1 MAPAA
6 NANANAIVT
15 ADTLPLSLS
24 QLEVWRDQRA
34 WPGSAHLNLG
44 GTAFFEGPLDV
55 ARLKRALSQLV
66 VENAALRLVLQP
78 DGTQRLLPVF
88 EPVLHMIDMSA
99 EREPRQA
106 MRYWWQHWMRQ
117 PFALHDGTPPWRFA
131 LLRAHDQLHGGTIQ
145 FHHLIMDGWGT
156 TQVMKRWSDI
166 YNRMAAGDDSVAPSD
181 DSYLSFITESH
192 AYRQSDAFAR
202 DATFWRA
209 QLPSL
214 PEPLLQRRQPGARAG
229 GLPDAHLVVESLPRA
244 DYDRLERQAAT
255 QGITPFNFFLAAIA
269 LYFARV
275 GERGQVLVGVPTLNR
290 GGRRYRDTMGMFV
303 GVMGINVA
311 VAPDMTAAELV
322 SAVGAIMRSALRHPR
337 YPLSELARD
346 LEVVRSGRDGLFDVL
361 LSFERQ
367 DYQVAFG
374 AAELVESRQLFCGTA
389 RYPLGITVCEFH
401 ARQDLEL
408 VLEGSAAYFT
418 TQAAAALAARLWHIV
433 QALAAEPA
441 RRVAELPVLQADE
454 FHHIVHARHA
464 SVRRHVQPRS
474 YVASFEQHAAQNPGA
489 VCLVWDGGQ
498 MDYGTVNRR
507 ANQLAHRLIG
517 LGAGRDR
524 IVAVA
529 MPRSP
534 DLVLAMLAIA
544 KAGAAYLPLDADA
557 PLARLAVVLQDSAAV
572 ALLVQQPD
580 WNRLAPLHVHTV
592 VGSWEPGL
600 SEMPLDAPPATAAP
614 DDLAYVLFTSGSTG
628 RPKGVMI
635 EHAVLARRLQW
646 LSRAYG
652 VTAQDRTGQATQ
664 ATFDPSLIELCLPL
678 VHGAS
683 IALAPPGRLLPR
695 SLADFALRHGVTI
708 MAFVPSTLGG
718 FLDAVA
724 GRAGLALRV
733 ACCGGEVLAPELA
746 RRYLSVTGARLFNVY
761 GPTEACI
768 FATAWACQSDDAA
781 AVLPVGLPVDD
792 TVIHVLDRQLHPVP
806 DGVSGEVFIGGRGL
820 ARGYL
825 NQPEL
830 SAASFV
836 ADPFR
841 PGERLYRTGDKG
853 TLDHQGRL
861 HFQGRLDRQVKLRG
875 YRIELGEI
883 EAALLAVEGVAQAAA
898 RKVETG
904 AQPVIHAWVAPARPD
919 DHERLQQALRVRLP
933 DYMVPAAICSLPI
946 LPTSSSGKIDYAAL
960 PDATPAAQARVVGR
974 GPANPREAELL
985 ALWQA
990 ELGPKPLSV
999 QDNFFDVG
1007 GDSLTAI
1014 SILTGVERMLR
1025 RRIPL
1030 YLLTE
1035 NPTVER
1041 FAAALDKELTPP
1053 DLLVQLGPGTASNIL
1068 YVAASGHG
1076 DLLRLQTLADALG
1089 GHCDLRMLQPPSGP
1103 KAFRRIKQLAQMYA
1117 DGIAA
1122 QGQPPGFIAGFSIG
1136 GIAALETARLLEQ
1149 RGMPPRGLI
1158 LIDTVFPKAMW
1169 GGTFYWRLFTA
1180 LVRLLR
1186 LQELSINGR
1195 RLGAMVNDAGL
1206 VAQVKAMGGYR
1217 AGAFGGPTTLIKTS
1231 GLLFWGKPLFGGWR
1245 KLMGERLRERQ
1256 IAGLHGSIFAPGQVR
1271 DLAMVLNDI
1280 TRPEP

>member
-1 MAPAA
+1 MEHSGDTCL
-6 NANANAIVT
+6 T
-15 ADTLPLSLS
+15 AGSLPLSLS

-34 WPGSAHLNLG
+34 WAGSVHLNLG
-44 GTAFFEGPLDV
+44 GTAFFEGPLDLP
-55 ARLKRALSQLV
+55 RLRLALSLLV
-66 VENAALRLVLQP
+66 AENAALRLVLQP
-78 DGTQRLLPVF
+78 DGTQRLLPAYQ
-88 EPVLHMIDMSA
+88 PVLELIDMSGEA
-99 EREPRQA
+99 DPRQA
-106 MRYWWQHWMRQ
+106 MRDWWQHWMRQ
-117 PFALHDGTPPWRFA
+117 PFELHDGTPPWRFA
-131 LLRAHDQLHGGTIQ
+131 LLRAHDRLHGGTIQ

-156 TQVMKRWSDI
+156 TQVMKRWSTI
-166 YNRMAAGDDSVAPSD
+166 YNRIGAGDERVQASD
-181 DSYLSFITESH
+181 DSYLSYIGESH
-192 AYRQSDAFAR
+192 AYRQSEAFAR
-202 DATFWRA
+202 DGVFWRA
-209 QLPSL
+209 QLPAL
-214 PEPLLQRRQPGARAG
+214 PEPLLQRRQTHVRSAS
-229 GLPDAHLVVESLPRA
+229 LPDAQLVVETLPRA
-244 DYDRLERQAAT
+244 DYDRLERQAAA
-255 QGITPFNFFLAAIA
+255 QGITPFNYFLAAIA

-275 GERGQVLVGVPTLNR
+275 GEREQVLVGVPTLNR

-303 GVMGINVA
+303 GVMGINVT

-322 SAVGAIMRSALRHPR
+322 GAVGAIMRSALRHPR

-374 AAELVESRQLFCGTA
+374 EADLVDSRQLFSGTA

-418 TQAAAALAARLWHIV
+418 RDAAVALAGCIWHIV
-433 QALAAEPA
+433 QALAAEPG
-441 RRVAELPVLQADE
+441 RRIADLPVLPADE
-454 FHHIVHARHA
+454 FQRIVHARHA
-464 SVRRHVQPRS
+464 DVVRHLQPRT
-474 YVASFEQHAAQNPGA
+474 YVASFEHHAAQHPDA
-489 VCLVWDGGQ
+489 DCLLWDGGS

-507 ANQLAHRLIG
+507 ANQLAHRLVG
-517 LGAGRDR
+517 LGAGRER

-529 MPRSP
+529 MPRGP

-544 KAGAAYLPLDADA
+544 KAGAAYLPLDPDA

-580 WNRLAPLHVHTV
+580 WDRLAPLHVHTV
-592 VGSWEPGL
+592 VSSWQQGL
-600 SEMPLDAPPATAAP
+600 SELPLDDPPATPAH

-635 EHAVLARRLQW
+635 DHAVLSRRLHW
-646 LSRAYG
+646 LSRSYG

-683 IALAPPGRLLPR
+683 IALAPPGRLLPQ
-695 SLADFALRHGVTI
+695 SLADFAVRHGVTI
-708 MAFVPSTLGG
+708 MAFVPSTLSG
-718 FLDAVA
+718 FLDAA
-724 GRAGLALRV
+724 TGRDGLALRV

-746 RRYLSVTGARLFNVY
+746 RRYLAITGARLFNVY

-768 FATAWACQSDDAA
+768 FATAWACSTDDAG

-792 TVIHVLDRQLHPVP
+792 TTIHVLDRQLQPVP
-806 DGVSGEVFIGGRGL
+806 DGASGEVFIGGRGL

-853 TLDHQGRL
+853 MLDHQGRL
-861 HFQGRLDRQVKLRG
+861 FFQGRLDRQVKLRG

-883 EAALLAVEGVAQAAA
+883 EAALLAVEGVSQAAA
-898 RKVETG
+898 RKVDVAG
-904 AQPVIHAWVAPARPD
+904 HASIHAWVAPARPD
-919 DHERLQQALRVRLP
+919 DHERLQRALRIRLP
-933 DYMVPAAICSLPI
+933 DYMVPSVICSLPV
-946 LPTSSSGKIDYAAL
+946 LPTSGSGKIDYAAL
-960 PDATPAAQARVVGR
+960 PDATPAMQTGVVGR
-974 GPANPREAELL
+974 AAASPREAELL
-985 ALWQA
+985 ALWET
-990 ELGPKPLSV
+990 ELGRKPLSV

-1007 GDSLTAI
+1007 GDSLAAI
-1014 SILTGVERMLR
+1014 TILAGAEKIMR

-1041 FAAALDKELTPP
+1041 LAAALDKEAVPP
-1053 DLLVQLGPGTASNIL
+1053 GLLVQLGPGIAGSTVYL
-1068 YVAASGHG
+1068 AASGHG
-1076 DLLRLQTLADALG
+1076 DLLRFQALADALG
-1089 GHCDLRMLQPPSGP
+1089 SNCDLRMLQPPPGEL
-1103 KAFRRIKQLAQMYA
+1103 AFRGIRQLAQMYA
-1117 DGIAA
+1117 DAIQA
-1122 QGQPPGFIAGFSIG
+1122 QGQAPGFIAGFSIG

-1149 RGMPPRGLI
+1149 RGAPPRGLI
-1158 LIDTVFPKAMW
+1158 LIDTVYPKVVW
-1169 GGTFYWRLFTA
+1169 GGTFYWRLFCA

-1195 RLGAMVNDAGL
+1195 RLGAMVNDGGL
-1206 VAQVKAMGGYR
+1206 VAQVNAMGGYR
-1217 AGAFGGPTTLIKTS
+1217 VAAFGGPTTLIKTS
-1231 GLLFWGKPLFGGWR
+1231 GLLRWEKALFGSWST
-1245 KLMGERLRERQ
+1245 LLGERLQQRRV
-1256 IAGLHGSIFAPGQVR
+1256 AGLHGSIFSAAQVR
-1271 DLAMVLNDI
+1271 DLAVLLTDI
-1280 TRPEP
+1280 VRRSP

>member
-1 MAPAA
+1 MEPNADAA
-6 NANANAIVT
+6 VT
-15 ADTLPLSLS
+15 AGSLPLSLS

-44 GTAFFEGPLDV
+44 GTAFFEGPLDLP
-55 ARLKRALSQLV
+55 RLRRALAQLV
-66 VENAALRLVLQP
+66 AENAALRLVLQP
-78 DGTQRLLPVF
+78 DGTQRLLPHF
-88 EPVLHMIDMSA
+88 QPQLQLIDMSDVSD
-99 EREPRQA
+99 PRQA
-106 MRYWWQHWMRQ
+106 MRAWWQHWMRQ

-131 LLRAHDQLHGGTIQ
+131 LLRAHDELHGGTIQ

-156 TQVMKRWSDI
+156 TQVMKRWSAI
-166 YNRMAAGDDSVAPSD
+166 YNRLGDGDERILPSD
-181 DSYLSFITESH
+181 DSYLSFIGESH
-192 AYRQSDAFAR
+192 AYRQSDAFGR
-202 DATFWRA
+202 DAAFWRA
-209 QLPSL
+209 QLPAL
-214 PEPLLQRRQPGARAG
+214 PEPLLQRRQPRAG
-229 GLPDAHLVVESLPRA
+229 DGSLPDAHLVVETLPRA
-244 DYDRLERQAAT
+244 DYDRLERQAAG

-275 GERGQVLVGVPTLNR
+275 CEREQVLVGVPTLNR

-303 GVMGINVA
+303 GVMGINVT

-322 SAVGAIMRSALRHPR
+322 AAVGAIMRSALRHPR

-374 AAELVESRQLFCGTA
+374 AADLVDSRQLFSGSA

-418 TQAAAALAARLWHIV
+418 RGAVDALGTRIWHIV
-433 QALAAEPA
+433 QALAAEPG
-441 RRVAELPVLQADE
+441 RRVAELPVLPAAE
-454 FHHIVHARHA
+454 YHHIVYARHA
-464 SVRRHVQPRS
+464 NVARHLQPRT
-474 YVASFEQHAAQNPGA
+474 YVASFEQHAAQRPDA

-498 MDYGTVNRR
+498 MDYGTVNLR

-534 DLVLAMLAIA
+534 EQVVAMLAIA
-544 KAGAAYLPLDADA
+544 KAGAAYLPLDPDA
-557 PLARLAVVLQDSAAV
+557 PLARLGVVLQDSAAV

-580 WNRLAPLHVHTV
+580 WDRLAPLHVHTV
-592 VGSWEPGL
+592 AAGWQQEL
-600 SEMPLDAPPATAAP
+600 SGMPLDDAPATPAP

-635 EHAVLARRLQW
+635 DHAVLARRLQW
-646 LSRAYG
+646 LSRSYG

-683 IALAPPGRLLPR
+683 IALAPPGRLLPQ

-708 MAFVPSTLGG
+708 MAFVPSTLSG
-718 FLDAVA
+718 FLDAAA
-724 GRAGLALRV
+724 GRQGLALRV
-733 ACCGGEVLAPELA
+733 ACCGGEVLPPELA
-746 RRYLSVTGARLFNVY
+746 RRYLALTGARLFNVY

-768 FATAWACQSDDAA
+768 FATAWPCAPDDGH

-792 TVIHVLDRQLHPVP
+792 TTIHVLDRALQPVP
-806 DGVSGEVFIGGRGL
+806 DGVSGEVFIGGQAL

-830 SAASFV
+830 SAASFI

-853 TLDHQGRL
+853 MLDPQGRL

-883 EAALLAVEGVAQAAA
+883 EAALLAIEGVAQAAA
-898 RKVETG
+898 RKVEAHG
-904 AQPVIHAWVAPARPD
+904 QAAIHAWVAPARAD
-919 DHERLQQALRVRLP
+919 DPERLQRALRVRLP
-933 DYMVPAAICSLPI
+933 DYMVPAAICSLPV
-946 LPTSSSGKIDYAAL
+946 LPTTGSGKIDYAAL
-960 PDATPAAQARVVGR
+960 PDAAPAARSQVVGR
-974 GPANPREAELL
+974 GPANAREAELL
-985 ALWQA
+985 ALWET
-990 ELGPKPLSV
+990 ELGRKPLSV

-1007 GDSLTAI
+1007 GDSLAAI
-1014 SILTGVERMLR
+1014 TILAGVERLVR
-1025 RRIPL
+1025 RRVPL
-1030 YLLTE
+1030 YMLTE

-1041 FAAALDKELTPP
+1041 LALALDKEATPP
-1053 DLLVQLGPGTASNIL
+1053 GLLVQLGPGVGASTIHL
-1068 YVAASGHG
+1068 AASGHG
-1076 DLLRLQTLADALG
+1076 DLMRFQTLADALG
-1089 GHCDLRMLQPPSGP
+1089 ARCDLRMLQPPPGP
-1103 KAFRRIKQLAQMYA
+1103 APFRRIRQLAEMYA
-1117 DGIAA
+1117 DAIQA

-1149 RGMPPRGLI
+1149 RGVPPSGLI
-1158 LIDTVFPKAMW
+1158 LIDTVYPKVVW

-1186 LQELSINGR
+1186 LHELSINGR

-1206 VAQVKAMGGYR
+1206 VAQVRSMGGYR
-1217 AGAFGGPTTLIKTS
+1217 VASFGGPTTLITTS
-1231 GLLFWGKPLFGGWR
+1231 GLLRWEKPLFGSWK
-1245 KLMGERLRERQ
+1245 KLLGERLHERRV
-1256 IAGLHGSIFAPGQVR
+1256 AGLHGSIFGAGQVQ
-1271 DLAMVLNDI
+1271 DLARVLSDI
-1280 TRPEP
+1280 TRRAP